1 LDDLLK
7 HANATVKAF
16 NVPQA
21 EYDEVVAF
29 VQSTKA
35 DIVDA

>member
-1 LDDLLK
+1 VTQRYFVVDE
-7 HANATVKAF
+7 AF
-16 NVPQA
+16 NVLQG

-35 DIVDA
+35 DIVEV